1 MFLAGPL
8 KFIQES
14 VVIFLILLGNTS
26 THGVDIICL
35 ETLKAWNA
43 LALPQLGTLKH

>member
-14 VVIFLILLGNTS
+14 VVLILLGNTS
-26 THGVDIICL
+26 THGVDKICL

-43 LALPQLGTLKH
+43 LPLPQLSTLKH